1 MVKVLGAYLIQ
12 VKLRKILETNSG
24 EAMVKVLGSYSVKAM
39 VKYWED
45 TVFR

>member
-1 MVKVLGAYLIQ
+1 MVNVLGGYFIQ
-12 VKLRKILETNSG
+12 VKLRTILETNSG
-24 EAMVKVLGSYSVKAM
+24 EAMVKVLGSYSVKVM